1 MAQNIDHIC
10 WSKQE
15 KVADTRKEMQPRK
28 CTKRIGGKM
37 TWGEREKKKKIDI
50 REGERGK
57 REEDKE
63 REKEREG
70 EREKEKM

>member
-37 TWGEREKKKKIDI
+37 TWGEREKKEIDI

-63 REKEREG
+63 KERE
-70 EREKEKM
+70 ERERKREE